1 MGNNAETVPCGRKRK
16 KPCTIN
22 YMRLREV
29 KECVKKRER
38 GKARQKEKKWKQTG
52 RLMER
57 QRDKEKDVQR

>member
-29 KECVKKRER
+29 KESMKKRER
-38 GKARQKEKKWKQTG
+38 GK
-52 RLMER
+52 ER
-57 QRDKEKDVQR
+57 QIEMKRSGNRQGG